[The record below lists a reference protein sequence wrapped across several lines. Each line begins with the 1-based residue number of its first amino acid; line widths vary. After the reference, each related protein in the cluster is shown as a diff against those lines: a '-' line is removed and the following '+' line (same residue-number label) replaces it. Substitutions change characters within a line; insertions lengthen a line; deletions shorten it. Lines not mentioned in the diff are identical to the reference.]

1 MEKNRGISLIVLLIT
16 ILVMAI
22 LITTVV
28 LSMKDQNLTESAFE
42 ATFREKIESYRIDID
57 DYVSKREFEEGISYN
72 KDLLSAN
79 LDCIMYDNKI
89 IEGNIFSILNSMT
102 EEDSKLF
109 VINNGKL
116 VYSPL
121 SDDDFDEQEFNI
133 ACKTGLISYKS
144 DNLIG
149 YYEAG
154 SNVGGAFSNT
164 ATGWKDLTSN
174 NNNAT
179 IIKNNTNDCWT
190 GTTFKTDLTN
200 FSAVFPINFVNN
212 SFTIEVVYKDI
223 NEDNTELLQ
232 INTDSSAIK
241 LDKIPA
247 TKSKDKIFKA
257 IYVYD
262 STKNSITTYN
272 ISGASE
278 QTQNVTLNT
287 VTSIEIPKT
296 SNKEYYSI
304 RIYNGIISNVV
315 RDSNTNID
323 VLRFEKVN

>member
-72 KDLLSAN
+72 KDLLRAN

-133 ACKTGLISYKS
+133 ACKAGLISYKS

-164 ATGWKDLTSN
+164 AIGWKDLTSN

-190 GTTFKTDLTN
+190 GTTFKTDLAN

-223 NEDNTELLQ
+223 NEDSTELLQ